1 MNKVYDFIFW
11 SLKLCVGVV
20 GKFLIVHD
28 GVIEHYVPPF
38 GAVAFLKDDDFSYFK
53 N

>member
-20 GKFLIVHD
+20 GKYLIVHVS
-28 GVIEHYVPPF
+28 VIEHYVPVWGSDIF
-38 GAVAFLKDDDFSYFK
+38 ER
-53 N
+53 